1 MEVEKREQTWTKLK
15 NQAISS
21 LEIEKISLGA
31 VCLEL
36 EQLSNALTQLLEMK
50 KDYHPDQ
57 FDSQNDTSIDVL
69 RRTWT
74 FVASLEEA
82 IRKTNEHKLTIKK
95 KERAIQEQCVEL
107 ESEVKK
113 YETLESRA
121 VTKRK
126 KVETLKESKAADEM
140 ASSYWLRQKHE

>member
-1 MEVEKREQTWTKLK
+1 MGVEKREQTWTKLK

-21 LEIEKISLGA
+21 LELEKISLGA

-36 EQLSNALTQLLEMK
+36 EQLSNALSQLAEMG

-57 FDSQNDTSIDVL
+57 FDIQKDTSIDAL
-69 RRTWT
+69 RRNWT
-74 FVASLEEA
+74 FLSNLEQA
-82 IRKTNEHKLTIKK
+82 IRKTNQHKVTTKK
-95 KERAIQEQCVEL
+95 KEVAIREQCVEL

-121 VTKRK
+121 ATSRK
-126 KVETLKESKAADEM
+126 KSEALKESKAADEM